1 MVQDW
6 WRSRNSTCTKRLMF
20 MIVRDS
26 SNHNLRRVTVI
37 FAKLMIWIRIV
48 DQTEIVQI
56 LTPNT

>member
-1 MVQDW
+1 
-6 WRSRNSTCTKRLMF
+6 

-26 SNHNLRRVTVI
+26 SNHNLKRTTVI